1 MKTTPVT
8 PDDLAASVISV
19 PPLARHADLTLN
31 LDANR
36 AMIRYLEDGGVS
48 TLMYGGNAN
57 FYNVSVGE
65 YPVVLDMLEGLA
77 GKDTWIIPSVGAD
90 YGKALDQAAILRT
103 RGFPTA
109 MLLPLGF
116 PATPDGIATGVR
128 HFAEALR
135 KPVVLY
141 IKSDGYI
148 EPAAAGQLARD
159 GLLSAVKY
167 GTVRSDPSNDPFL
180 RALLDE
186 VDSRLIVSGIG
197 ERPAIVHLREFGLHA
212 FTSGSVCVA
221 PRSSMRLL
229 HAIKAGRWD
238 EAAEIRAAFIPLE
251 DCRDAFSPIRTLHDA
266 VTLAGIADMG
276 PMLPMLTNLP
286 AAQQGK
292 VREAAL
298 ALKQFDM
305 SVSVSLE
312 HSAFRAG
319 A

>member
-1 MKTTPVT
+1 
-8 PDDLAASVISV
+8 VISV
-19 PPLARHADLTLN
+19 PPLARHKDLALN
-31 LDANR
+31 VDANR
-36 AMIRYLEDGGVS
+36 SMIRYLEDGGVS

-57 FYNVSVGE
+57 FYNVSVAE
-65 YPVVLDMLEGLA
+65 YPVVLDMLEELA
-77 GKDTWIIPSVGAD
+77 GEDTWIIPSVGAD
-90 YGKALDQAAILRT
+90 YGKMLDQAAILRA
-103 RGFPTA
+103 RKFPTA

-116 PATPDGIATGVR
+116 PATPDGIAMGVR
-128 HFAEALR
+128 HFAEAFG

-148 EPAAAGQLARD
+148 EPAAAGMLVRE

-167 GTVRSDPSNDPFL
+167 GTVRTNPSNDPYL
-180 RALLDE
+180 HALLDV
-186 VDSRLIVSGIG
+186 VDARLIVSGIG
-197 ERPAIVHLREFGLHA
+197 ERPAIVHLRDFGLKA

-229 HAIKAGRWD
+229 HAIKTGRWE

-286 AAQQGK
+286 AAQQAK

-298 ALKQFDM
+298 ALKRYDSQ
-305 SVSVSLE
+305 VP
-312 HSAFRAG
+312 AT
-319 A
+319 